1 MGAKTDRDGRCA
13 MCNKDG
19 GVRFRTPSG
28 SVCSY
33 KCRREEAGETSKA
46 REAGETP
53 RDTEHGP
60 GVTGSDKCYQA
71 HHQGDGK
78 VTE

>member
-53 RDTEHGP
+53 RDTG
-60 GVTGSDKCYQA
+60 
-71 HHQGDGK
+71 QGTK
-78 VTE
+78 AP